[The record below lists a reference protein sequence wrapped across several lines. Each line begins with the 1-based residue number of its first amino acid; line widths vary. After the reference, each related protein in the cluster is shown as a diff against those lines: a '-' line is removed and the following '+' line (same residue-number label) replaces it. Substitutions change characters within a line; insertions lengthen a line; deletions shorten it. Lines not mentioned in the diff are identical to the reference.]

1 MSVANHDRLA
11 GAAAAAT
18 ASRAAVTP
26 PGQGYSRLVSI
37 LKLLL
42 PAIAAALLLLIVAWP
57 RLQAT
62 LDKVSA
68 LVPRL
73 NLSDARD
80 LRMVSARVSGVDR
93 QNRPYVVTA
102 DTARQL
108 PGTDGLIAMDGPKA
122 DMTLQSGA
130 WLAVTAD
137 TGVYKSQ
144 SQLLDLFGQVNLFHD
159 KGYEFLTDSAHVD
172 MQAGSA
178 EGDDKVSG
186 QGIFGHVDAEGFRIY
201 DRGDRVVFTGKS
213 KMLLLSRGAAAGA
226 DGATPADAGGT
237 ASASGEAATR

>member
-1 MSVANHDRLA
+1 MAVADHDRLT
-11 GAAAAAT
+11 AAADA
-18 ASRAAVTP
+18 ASRVAVAP
-26 PGQGYSRLVSI
+26 PGQGYSRLVSV

-57 RLQAT
+57 HLQASF
-62 LDKVSA
+62 DKISA

-80 LRMVSARVSGVDR
+80 LRMLSARVSGVDR

-108 PGTDGLIAMDGPKA
+108 PGADGLIAMEGPKA

-144 SQLLDLFGQVNLFHD
+144 NQLLDLFGQVNLFHD

-172 MQAGSA
+172 MQAGTA
-178 EGDDKVSG
+178 EGDEKVSG

-213 KMLLLSRGAAAGA
+213 KMLLLPRSAGTAAAA
-226 DGATPADAGGT
+226 P
-237 ASASGEAATR
+237 ASGDVATR

>member
-1 MSVANHDRLA
+1 MSVTDNDRLTA
-11 GAAAAAT
+11 IGAV
-18 ASRAAVTP
+18 SRAAVTP
-26 PGQGYSRLVSI
+26 PGQGYSRLVSF

-57 RLQAT
+57 HLQAT
-62 LDKVSA
+62 LDKVGT

-80 LRMVSARVSGVDR
+80 LRMLNARVSGVDR

-108 PGTDGLIAMDGPKA
+108 PGADGLIAMEGPKA
-122 DMTLQSGA
+122 DMTLQSGV

-159 KGYEFLTDSAHVD
+159 KGYEFVTDSAHVD
-172 MQAGSA
+172 MQAGTA
-178 EGDDKVSG
+178 EGDEKVRG

-201 DRGDRVVFTGKS
+201 DQGDRVVFTGKS
-213 KMLLLSRGAAAGA
+213 KMLLLPNGGSSRTTTG
-226 DGATPADAGGT
+226 PAPAP
-237 ASASGEAATR
+237 GEAAAR